1 MDMKKVGE
9 QIAALRRANGL
20 TQNELG
26 ERLGVSFQSVSKWER
41 GETLPV
47 TAILLDLA
55 QVLRTTVD
63 HLLSGGEKV
72 LQYKGKITVENM
84 RQGMECLRQMG
95 QLLGTDHLIY
105 RAAVEGVNQKLDVD
119 VEEAFSSDWIFECF
133 VAEAV
138 IQSLMAGAYVD
149 ITDVKNS
156 FKYEHFRDIVSEYA
170 KRYGIV

>member
-1 MDMKKVGE
+1 MEMNIGANIKRLRNQKNITQE
-9 QIAALRRANGL
+9 QLSVAMNVTCAA
-20 TQNELG
+20 
-26 ERLGVSFQSVSKWER
+26 VSKWER
-41 GETLPV
+41 GETLPD

-95 QLLGTDHLIY
+95 QLLGMDHMIY
-105 RAAVEGVNQKLDVD
+105 RAAVEGVNQKLNVD
-119 VEEAFSSDWIFECF
+119 LEEAFSSDWIFECF

-138 IQSLMAGAYVD
+138 IQSLMTGAYVD

-156 FKYEHFRDIVSEYA
+156 FKYEHFRDIVCDYA
-170 KRYGIV
+170 KKYGIV